1 MDNLFLNFFLPA
13 VNGSI
18 HSILQLVFA
27 VSFAA
32 AVFLVPRA
40 VGRAANSG
48 QWQRNFD
55 ALEQTGAGPT
65 AITSVD
71 ELASA
76 VATPSERWADVLPSL
91 LLVFGLLGTFIGLGL
106 ALTEAAG
113 ALGPGS
119 DALAN
124 LTPIMDS
131 LGSKFKTSTWGI
143 LAFLGL
149 KVWFTLKPYDERRQA
164 WAASKVQSFAA
175 RASEQ
180 ERQQRNLERSELIE
194 AIGRHRD
201 SVQESHQS
209 ALERASQHHEAQL
222 VALKQQTD
230 RQRRLGEQQLEQGG
244 LQLHVLKELCSQVEQ
259 AATRDGALLA
269 RLDTI
274 AGYGA
279 DTLDRLATVADHS
292 AASRVAMEEFSH
304 SVGDNIQNMA
314 KAAGEMALAA
324 QAAGNASTHL
334 SGAVGEFREAM
345 TTVLGDVKADLGGM
359 IAAMGTTFADNMEK
373 MSTNL
378 KSATDG
384 IEAAIGTL
392 SAGVKDTITQLQ
404 QTSDAAADRHEKAR
418 VVFTNSG
425 DSLAKQIDQM
435 GEFMKKLGAQVDIG
449 LNSVAT
455 ANLRMRALDAH
466 FDEHIKRADAMLAAM
481 TKVSTSIADAAD
493 QMNVTER
500 ELALLTPV
508 AERIQ
513 GLVQAIDKQ
522 NARQVASH
530 EQQQKQATENARVLA
545 AIDILREA
553 IVGIQKVTGVPAMSE
568 QAA

>member
-27 VSFAA
+27 VSFGA

-40 VGRAANSG
+40 VGRAANSD

-149 KVWFTLKPYDERRQA
+149 KVWFTLKPYDERRHA

-201 SVQESHQS
+201 SMQESHQS
-209 ALERASQHHEAQL
+209 ALERVSEHHAEQL

-259 AATRDGALLA
+259 TATRDGALLA

-274 AGYGA
+274 AAIGA
-279 DTLDRLATVADHS
+279 DTVDRLATVADHS
-292 AASRVAMEEFSH
+292 AASRIAMEEFSH
-304 SVGDNIQNMA
+304 SVRDNIQNMA
-314 KAAGEMALAA
+314 KAAGDMALAA

-334 SGAVGEFREAM
+334 SGAVGEFRAAM

-359 IAAMGTTFADNMEK
+359 IADMGTTFADNMEK
-373 MSTNL
+373 MSTDL

-466 FDEHIKRADAMLAAM
+466 FDEHIKRADTMLAAM
-481 TKVSTSIADAAD
+481 TKVSTSIAEAAD

-508 AERIQ
+508 AEQIQ

-530 EQQQKQATENARVLA
+530 EQQQEQATENARVLA

-553 IVGIQKVTGVPAMSE
+553 IVGIQKVTSVPAMSE